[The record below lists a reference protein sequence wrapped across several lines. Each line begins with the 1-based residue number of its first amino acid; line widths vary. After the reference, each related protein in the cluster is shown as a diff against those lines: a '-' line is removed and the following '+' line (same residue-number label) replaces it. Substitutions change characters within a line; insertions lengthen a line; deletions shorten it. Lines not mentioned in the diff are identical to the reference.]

1 MEQRTPE
8 RIYNWL
14 NTQLSIAR
22 HYGGCKYNGAD
33 YVIAYDEE
41 GQPLV
46 RKDVKYTRKAKA
58 AKKQTPVS
66 GAPEL
71 PLPANTAIS
80 RPAPGADG

>member
-1 MEQRTPE
+1 MKERTPE

-14 NTQLSIAR
+14 DSQLSLAR

-46 RKDVKYTRKAKA
+46 RKDVKFPRKAKA
-58 AKKQTPVS
+58 TKKQNPVS
-66 GAPEL
+66 GPPEL
-71 PLPANTAIS
+71 PFAS
-80 RPAPGADG
+80 